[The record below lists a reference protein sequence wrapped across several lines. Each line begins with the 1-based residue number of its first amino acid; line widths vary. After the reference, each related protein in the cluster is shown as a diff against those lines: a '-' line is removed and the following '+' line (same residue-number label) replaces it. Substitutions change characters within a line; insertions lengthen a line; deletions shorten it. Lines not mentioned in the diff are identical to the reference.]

1 MIINGLEVLAL
12 RIETTGLDFLLVLL
26 HEFEYPMCEIVLGNY
41 VFQRRRRR
49 QLPTTEVE
57 GLSLKEN

>member
-12 RIETTGLDFLLVLL
+12 RIETTGLDFLLVFL

-41 VFQRRRRR
+41 VFQRKKG
-49 QLPTTEVE
+49 TE
-57 GLSLKEN
+57 SK